1 MNNKLN
7 LESFN
12 EILFKA
18 IDNDKHIELLEL
30 EYIGSHPMKEKCKK
44 GELQ

>member
-1 MNNKLN
+1 MK
-7 LESFN
+7 EF
-12 EILFKA
+12 
-18 IDNDKHIELLEL
+18 ELRHAGDIGVSKSKIFEMKRPEL